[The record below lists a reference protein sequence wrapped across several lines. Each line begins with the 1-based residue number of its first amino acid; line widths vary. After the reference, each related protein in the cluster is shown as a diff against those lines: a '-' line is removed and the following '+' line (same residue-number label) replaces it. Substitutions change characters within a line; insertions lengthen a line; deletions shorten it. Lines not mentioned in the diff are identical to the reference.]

1 MAGFRRLFNSLD
13 TRDGSS
19 FRAFDTLNSVD
30 GHVPGR
36 VLSRWFF
43 WISLDI
49 GIFGGSFDAKF
60 RHFFGSLGCGI
71 LTNGNR
77 LRKSAPTW
85 ASYSQRNRLRLGTR
99 SKIRNQWQVATDS
112 QDS

>member
-36 VLSRWFF
+36 VLSR
-43 WISLDI
+43 
-49 GIFGGSFDAKF
+49 FGGSFDAKF